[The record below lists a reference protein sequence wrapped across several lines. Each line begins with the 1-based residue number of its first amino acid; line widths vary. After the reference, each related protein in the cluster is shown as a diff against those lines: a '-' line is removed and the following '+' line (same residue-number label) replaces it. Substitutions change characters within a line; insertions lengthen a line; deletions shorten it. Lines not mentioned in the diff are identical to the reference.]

1 MMVPWSPGGATDIQI
16 SALCE
21 QDARHFGQPIIV
33 ESMPGGGGYLA
44 ANLQALLV
52 GDIHFSTEA
61 SAWAD
66 MAIQGC
72 VRPFA
77 VWMRERA
84 TRFPDVA
91 TLREIGYD
99 VLGDSTYGI
108 GGPRGMD
115 PGVVRLLHDAL
126 QGSAI

>member
-1 MMVPWSPGGATDIQI
+1 MLAGREAFC
-16 SALCE
+16 SAHHCGKQAWRGWFLGC
-21 QDARHFGQPIIV
+21 QSASAFG
-33 ESMPGGGGYLA
+33 
-44 ANLQALLV
+44 
-52 GDIHFSTEA
+52 GDIHFSAET

-72 VRPFA
+72 VRPFV
-77 VWMRERA
+77 VWMSEMA
-84 TRFPDVA
+84 TRFPDVP

-115 PGVVRLLHDAL
+115 PGLVRLLHDAL

>member
-1 MMVPWSPGGATDIQI
+1 MENKLGAGG
-16 SALCE
+16 S
-21 QDARHFGQPIIV
+21 
-33 ESMPGGGGYLA
+33 LA

-52 GDIHFSTEA
+52 GDIHFSAEA

-72 VRPFA
+72 VRPFV
-77 VWMRERA
+77 VWMSEMA
-84 TRFPDVA
+84 TRFPDVP

-99 VLGDSTYGI
+99 VLGESTYGI

-115 PGVVRLLHDAL
+115 PCLVRLLHDAL

>member
-21 QDARHFGQPIIV
+21 QGARHFGQPIIV
-33 ESMPGGGGYLA
+33 ESMPGAGGSLA

-52 GDIHFSTEA
+52 GDIHFSAEA

-66 MAIQGC
+66 LAIQGC

-84 TRFPDVA
+84 TRFPDAA